1 MKNLYKSIMIRIF
14 KNPFYIFGCMAAFA
28 ITFIVAWSN
37 SPIQLPIKGDT
48 NEKMIFVS
56 AAMVAFFTI
65 FVPLI
70 TNTEYSDGVI
80 RNKLILGYTQEDIYK
95 SSLLA
100 HMTAAFVMWGVYM
113 LAGIIA
119 GAKVNSKFIL
129 SNIVILLAVLSYVS
143 TMMILAFRLTKMIP
157 LIIGAMFVFQ
167 LYFNFVIFGNL
178 FISLS
183 KGVLNKII
191 VIIYNIPALGQWFS
205 NTYLGEE
212 FNNPGRIIQLLISV
226 LVIIVCTFI
235 GTYKL
240 NKRDLV

>member
-80 RNKLILGYTQEDIYK
+80 RNKLISGY
-95 SSLLA
+95 L
-100 HMTAAFVMWGVYM
+100 
-113 LAGIIA
+113 
-119 GAKVNSKFIL
+119 
-129 SNIVILLAVLSYVS
+129 
-143 TMMILAFRLTKMIP
+143 
-157 LIIGAMFVFQ
+157 
-167 LYFNFVIFGNL
+167 
-178 FISLS
+178 
-183 KGVLNKII
+183 
-191 VIIYNIPALGQWFS
+191 
-205 NTYLGEE
+205 
-212 FNNPGRIIQLLISV
+212 
-226 LVIIVCTFI
+226 
-235 GTYKL
+235 
-240 NKRDLV
+240 

>member
-1 MKNLYKSIMIRIF
+1 M
-14 KNPFYIFGCMAAFA
+14 G
-28 ITFIVAWSN
+28 
-37 SPIQLPIKGDT
+37 
-48 NEKMIFVS
+48 E
-56 AAMVAFFTI
+56 
-65 FVPLI
+65 
-70 TNTEYSDGVI
+70 
-80 RNKLILGYTQEDIYK
+80 ED
-95 SSLLA
+95 
-100 HMTAAFVMWGVYM
+100 M

-143 TMMILAFRLTKMIP
+143 TMMILAFRLTKMIT

-183 KGVLNKII
+183 KGVLNRII